1 MQEKTV
7 FEKIIAGEIPSYK
20 VYEDEN
26 VLAFLA
32 KSQRTK
38 GHTLVVPKVHS
49 RNILDI
55 TENDLLKVMA
65 VVRKLSK
72 HIYKRLDATGLK
84 IRQNNE
90 SDGGQEVFHTHF
102 HIIPRYKDD
111 TFESHEEVVMTH
123 EELVNLSREIYLS

>member
-7 FEKIIAGEIPSYK
+7 FEKIIAGEIPCYK

-26 VLAFLA
+26 VLAFLS

-38 GHTLVVPKVHS
+38 GHTLVIPKVHS

-65 VVRKLSK
+65 VVQKLSK
-72 HIYKRLDATGLK
+72 HIYKTLGATGLK
-84 IRQNNE
+84 ISQNNE
-90 SDGGQEVFHTHF
+90 ADGGQVVFHTHF

-111 TFESHEEVVMTH
+111 TYESHEEVVMAH
-123 EELVNLSREIYLS
+123 EELGELSHEIYLS